1 MWRVRGP
8 VPHHPPVRVH
18 AVHAESPTTARVCTT
33 GQRTRR
39 RAGFDMAF
47 PIPSHLPRRG
57 VPQDISS
64 QILAKVSSA
73 TTKTLTADLATSWIA
88 ELDETI
94 LQTKVASEHLV
105 YFSASLRLDAA
116 EQDSRAA
123 ERRLARVPPPAFHLQ
138 VCAASPADAHRQR
151 GHAHGRGVTS

>member
-8 VPHHPPVRVH
+8 VPHHPLVRVYYADH
-18 AVHAESPTTARVCTT
+18 CTGLHNWPKDAT
-33 GQRTRR
+33 SRR
-39 RAGFDMAF
+39 FDMAF

-73 TTKTLTADLATSWIA
+73 TTKTLTAGLATSWIA

-105 YFSASLRLDAA
+105 NFSASLRLDAA

-123 ERRLARVPPPAFHLQ
+123 ERRLARIPPPAFHLQ